1 MTESQFTS
9 KLLRA
14 LRAAMPEATIWKH
27 SDRFTGG
34 IPDFS
39 VTRWHPNTGM
49 IRTNQTSW
57 CEVKLLRNGKHA
69 NNHHK
74 AKLFV
79 PLQQETL
86 KRIGGWMLIWSEP
99 QRKGYLFR
107 PDELGDTPWYEV
119 EALGFAELVERIRR
133 TF

>member
-1 MTESQFTS
+1 MTESAFTS
-9 KLLRA
+9 RMLRA
-14 LRAAMPEATIWKH
+14 LRAAMPEATIWKI
-27 SDRFTGG
+27 SDRYTAG
-34 IPDFS
+34 IPDFC
-39 VTRWHPNTGM
+39 VLRRGVIVNT
-49 IRTNQTSW
+49 IATL
-57 CEVKLLRNGKHA
+57 CEVKLLKNGKHA

-99 QRKGYLFR
+99 QKKGYLFR
-107 PDELGDTPWYEV
+107 PDALGDKPWHEV